1 MKRENFD
8 VKHIFDLLRSGK
20 KNEGIELLYTH
31 HYNKMYGIAFSFV
44 KKEDVSQDV
53 VHNVVYKMLKLDSDK
68 FPTKYELTWLY
79 TVVKNEAMSFFRNTK
94 PTISIDDVELPLF
107 QEVQIDE
114 FVDMDEYY
122 SMIRNLNEKQK
133 EIVTLKVLGGYTHKE
148 ISEMLGKPIGT
159 IQWIFNTSI
168 KKLKR
173 TLISFIGVMILATS
187 GMVVSIMQYFAYLNA
202 NTEPGMPGGTDHSEQ
217 LLNQC
222 FASMVVFSMIVL
234 ICLASFLVV
243 YFCSDKLPTK
253 KNRQTSK

>member
-8 VKHIFDLLRSGK
+8 VKYIFDLLRSGK

-44 KKEDVSQDV
+44 KKEDVSQDI
-53 VHNVVYKMLKLDSDK
+53 VHNVAYKILKLDSDK
-68 FPTKYELTWLY
+68 FPTKYELSWLY
-79 TVVKNEAMSFFRNTK
+79 TVVKNETMSFFRNTK
-94 PTISIDDVELPLF
+94 PTISIDDVELSLF

-122 SMIRNLNEKQK
+122 SMISNLNEKQK

-159 IQWIFNTSI
+159 IQWIFNTAI

-173 TLISFIGVMILATS
+173 SLISLIGVMILAIS
-187 GMVVSIMQYFAYLNA
+187 GIVASTMQYFAHLNVS
-202 NTEPGMPGGTDHSEQ
+202 ESPGGAGHSEQ

-222 FASMVVFSMIVL
+222 LVSMVVFSVILL
-234 ICLASFLVV
+234 ICLVSFLLI
-243 YFCSDKLPTK
+243 YFYSDKLPTK
-253 KNRQTSK
+253 KSRKTI